1 MVVVDSD
8 NEETC
13 TGLVFKRQR
22 VGEAVEPSPSA
33 SGGTPTFRDN
43 ALSASSLFQLLV
55 HEGGGESAPEGQQ
68 VPSAPELPML
78 LQQFL
83 KRFQDKEVLESL
95 SGNLFDDRVAHGL
108 GDFLIAFIFA
118 LSRAQEAEE
127 LKVRMAELEKELSL
141 KTQTFANRET
151 AIYNKPS
158 PIREGRQEGP
168 F

>member
-78 LQQFL
+78 LQQIL

-95 SGNLFDDRVAHGL
+95 DSL
-108 GDFLIAFIFA
+108 GDFLIASNLA

-127 LKVRMAELEKELSL
+127 LKARMAELEEELSL
-141 KTQTFANRET
+141 KTKTFANRET
-151 AIYNKPS
+151 AMYNELAS
-158 PIREGRQEGP
+158 LR
-168 F
+168 